1 MADYDIGIIGGGA
14 GGLTVAS
21 GAAQL
26 GAKALL
32 IEKEL
37 QLGGDCL
44 HFGCVPSKTLIKSA
58 KVYHYMKSAR
68 DFGLPRVELPP
79 VDFSQIAARIAG
91 VISAIQKHDSEE
103 RFCSLGA
110 KVLFGEPFF
119 TDEHTVDLDGRKIT
133 ADHWVIATGSS
144 AMAPPIPGL
153 SECPHLTNRDI
164 FSLQALPESMI
175 VLGGG
180 PIGIEMSQAF
190 ARLGCKVTVVERN
203 TQILGPEDADM
214 AAIIQDVLEQ
224 EGVVFRMGCMA
235 QEIKNMGDRRQL
247 VIQTGDGKTET
258 IAAQEILVALGRKAN
273 VDGLNLDALAVKY
286 STRGIS
292 VDGRCRT
299 RHKHIYAVGDCNG
312 GLQFTHVAGY
322 EGGIALSNA
331 ILHLPRK
338 ADYTWV
344 PWCTYTDPELGSIG
358 MNEKRARAAG
368 IEPKVIVEEFSGN
381 DRALAEGQAI
391 GRIKL
396 VLDEKEKPIGVQVAG
411 PDAGNIVNQWV
422 GIFNGKVK
430 LSTVAGAIYPYPTLA
445 EITKRVAGDVFAPK
459 LYSEKVKKTLK
470 FFFNLK
476 GRACSLENLKGS
488 Q

>member
-14 GGLTVAS
+14 GGLTAAS

-26 GAKALL
+26 GAKTLL
-32 IEKEL
+32 VEKEPL
-37 QLGGDCL
+37 LGGDCL

-58 KVYHYMKSAR
+58 KVYHYMKIAQ
-68 DFGLPRVELPP
+68 DFGLPAVDLPP

-91 VISAIQKHDSEE
+91 VIQTIQRHDSEE

-119 TDEHTVDLDGRKIT
+119 SDEHTIDLDGKKIT

-144 AMAPPIPGL
+144 AMIPPIPGL
-153 SECPHLTNRDI
+153 DQCPHLTNRDI
-164 FSLQALPESMI
+164 FSLQELPESMI

-190 ARLGCKVTVVERN
+190 ARLGCQVTVVERN

-214 AAIIQDVLEQ
+214 AAIVREVLEK
-224 EGVVFRMGCMA
+224 EGVAFRLGCTA
-235 QEIKNMGDRRQL
+235 QEVKDLGSGRQL
-247 VIQTGDGKTET
+247 VIQTEGGRSET
-258 IAAQEILVALGRKAN
+258 IEAKEILVALGRKAN
-273 VDGLNLDALAVKY
+273 VEGLNLDALAIKH
-286 STRGIS
+286 SPRGMP
-292 VDGRCRT
+292 VDKRCRT
-299 RHKHIYAVGDCNG
+299 KHKHIYAVGDCNG

-344 PWCTYTDPELGSIG
+344 PWCTYTDPEIGSIG

-368 IEPKVIVEEFSGN
+368 IEPKVIIEEFSGN
-381 DRALAEGQAI
+381 DRALAEGQSK
-391 GRIKL
+391 GCFKL
-396 VLDEKEKPIGVQVAG
+396 VLDEKEKPIGVQVVG
-411 PDAGNIVNQWV
+411 PEAGNIINQWV
-422 GIFNGKVK
+422 GIMNGKVK
-430 LSTVAGAIYPYPTLA
+430 LSTVAGAIHPYPTLA
-445 EITKRVAGDVFAPK
+445 EISKRAAGNVFAPK

-476 GRACSLENLKGS
+476 GRACSLDSLDE
-488 Q
+488 